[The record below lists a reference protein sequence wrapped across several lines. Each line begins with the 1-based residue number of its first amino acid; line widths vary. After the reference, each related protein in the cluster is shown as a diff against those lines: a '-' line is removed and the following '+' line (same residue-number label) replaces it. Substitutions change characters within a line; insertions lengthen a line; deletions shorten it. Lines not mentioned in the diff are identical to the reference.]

1 MKERMKDMKIEE
13 IKAIIITEE
22 ELREA
27 KEIGVRIEFLA
38 AMEEKAIATEDFQLF
53 QTTRQELDGLNK
65 EHQIFWTQIITKYN
79 LDFSRDWKINKTNGE
94 LTPAEEDLDFE
105 KIILGDDS
113 LEDIINQIQK
123 FLQPG
128 TKTLRY

>member
-1 MKERMKDMKIEE
+1 MKIEAN
-13 IKAIIITEE
+13 KAIIITEE

-27 KEIGVRIEFLA
+27 KKLAVRLEFLV
-38 AMEEKAIATEDFQLF
+38 AMEEQAIATENFQLF
-53 QTTRQELDGLNK
+53 QTTRQELDVLNK

>member
-1 MKERMKDMKIEE
+1 MKDMKIKEN
-13 IKAIIITEE
+13 KAIIITEE

-27 KEIGVRIEFLA
+27 KKLAVRLEFLA
-38 AMEEKAIATEDFQLF
+38 AMEKKAIATEDFQLF
-53 QTTRQELDGLNK
+53 QTTRQELDVLNK
-65 EHQIFWTQIITKYN
+65 EHQIFWTRIITKYN

-113 LEDIINQIQK
+113 LEDVINQIQK

-128 TKTLRY
+128 IKTLRN

>member
-1 MKERMKDMKIEE
+1 MKDMKIEE
-13 IKAIIITEE
+13 NKAIIITEE

-27 KEIGVRIEFLA
+27 KKLAVRLEFLV
-38 AMEEKAIATEDFQLF
+38 AMEEQAIATENFQLF
-53 QTTRQELDGLNK
+53 QTTRQELDVLNK

>member
-13 IKAIIITEE
+13 NKAIIITEE

-53 QTTRQELDGLNK
+53 QTTRQDQDILNEEL
-65 EHQIFWTQIITKYN
+65 QIFWTRMITKYN
-79 LDFSRDWKINKTNGE
+79 LDPSYDWKIDKTNGE
-94 LTPAEEDLDFE
+94 LTPDFE
-105 KIILGDDS
+105 KIIMV
-113 LEDIINQIQK
+113 
-123 FLQPG
+123 
-128 TKTLRY
+128 

>member
-1 MKERMKDMKIEE
+1 MKERMKDMKIEAN
-13 IKAIIITEE
+13 KAIIITEE

-27 KEIGVRIEFLA
+27 KKLAVRLEFLV
-38 AMEEKAIATEDFQLF
+38 AMEEQAIATENFQLF
-53 QTTRQELDGLNK
+53 QTTRQELDVLNK

-94 LTPAEEDLDFE
+94 LTPVEEDLDFE
-105 KIILGDDS
+105 KIILGGDS

>member
-1 MKERMKDMKIEE
+1 MKDMKIEE
-13 IKAIIITEE
+13 NKAIIITEE

-53 QTTRQELDGLNK
+53 QTTRQELDVLNK
-65 EHQIFWTQIITKYN
+65 EHQIFWTRMIIKYN

>member
-1 MKERMKDMKIEE
+1 MKDMKIEAN
-13 IKAIIITEE
+13 KAIIITEE

-27 KEIGVRIEFLA
+27 KKLAVRLEFLV
-38 AMEEKAIATEDFQLF
+38 AMEEQAIATENFQLF
-53 QTTRQELDGLNK
+53 QTTRQELDVLNK

>member
-1 MKERMKDMKIEE
+1 MKERMKDMKIEAN
-13 IKAIIITEE
+13 KAIIITEE

-27 KEIGVRIEFLA
+27 KKLAVRLEFLV
-38 AMEEKAIATEDFQLF
+38 AMEEQAIATENFQLF
-53 QTTRQELDGLNK
+53 QTTRQELDVLNK

-94 LTPAEEDLDFE
+94 LTPVEEDLDFE

-128 TKTLRY
+128 AKH